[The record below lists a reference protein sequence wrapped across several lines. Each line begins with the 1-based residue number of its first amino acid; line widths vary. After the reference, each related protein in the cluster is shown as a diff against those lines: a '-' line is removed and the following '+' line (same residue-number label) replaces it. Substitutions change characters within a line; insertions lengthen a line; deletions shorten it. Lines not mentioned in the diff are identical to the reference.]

1 MAAYDPS
8 YCTGRTLFC
17 HQLRYADY
25 KGFLSGDLAT
35 APEKDAV
42 SKGIVCRGGSCVIDP
57 YGHDISETVWDMER
71 IIYADLDMED
81 AAAAKMEF
89 DPCGHYARN
98 DVLSLHVDDK

>member
-1 MAAYDPS
+1 MTMRNGSIRSVILHWKDAV
-8 YCTGRTLFC
+8 
-17 HQLRYADY
+17 
-25 KGFLSGDLAT
+25 LSSTYPGDLAT
-35 APEKDAV
+35 APEKDAF